1 LSLGIAKSRLTKQA
15 FGIEIY
21 DLMADL
27 ETNDDLSTEEK
38 VKIEASFDAAR
49 RDIAVIVAK
58 KECKMEKCM
67 FWTPKAGGDL
77 SGIPPSSG
85 AVITTSIRPRCR
97 YTLS

>member
-1 LSLGIAKSRLTKQA
+1 LKPRLTKQA

-49 RDIAVIVAK
+49 R
-58 KECKMEKCM
+58 
-67 FWTPKAGGDL
+67 
-77 SGIPPSSG
+77 
-85 AVITTSIRPRCR
+85 
-97 YTLS
+97 TLL